1 MSHYFKNDDS
11 LKSEIRELKYTF
23 NKQTIIYKTD
33 AGIFSK
39 DHIDF
44 GSNVLLNSLSDL
56 EKYSSVLDVG
66 CGYGTIGLAIAKGY
80 PDLKVDMVDVNERA
94 VSLTKNNIV
103 YNNLRNVNAFVSDLY
118 SEVTSTYDC
127 IISNP
132 PIRAGKKVVFGV
144 VEEGYRYLNE
154 NGVIYVVIQKKQ
166 GAPSLFNKMNEVY
179 GNAEIINK
187 EKGYY
192 IIKSVK

>member
-1 MSHYFKNDDS
+1 M
-11 LKSEIRELKYTF
+11 
-23 NKQTIIYKTD
+23 
-33 AGIFSK
+33 
-39 DHIDF
+39 
-44 GSNVLLNSLSDL
+44 

-118 SEVTSTYDC
+118 SKVTSTYDC